1 MIPVSRNE
9 FVIKYYPFVKN
20 ITSGT
25 GIYIE
30 TLLAQAILESQG
42 KVNGVYLVGGSLL
55 AKNYNNLFGIKA
67 SSGWKGA
74 AVNLKTREVFANQSV
89 TITDTFRVYNSPEDS
104 MKDYVTF
111 LKVNPRYTKAGVFE
125 AKSYK
130 DQAAALQKGGYATD
144 PNYATLVGKLG
155 DQVRSIINE
164 GIKKGLISD
173 AGTVK
178 PNGFFFLTLAALSFV
193 LYKTFKK

>member
-1 MIPVSRNE
+1 VNPLTRSE
-9 FVIKYYPFVKN
+9 FVYKYYPFVKN
-20 ITSGT
+20 ITNGT
-25 GIYIE
+25 GIYVE

-67 SSGWKGA
+67 SSGWKGS
-74 AVNLKTREVFANQSV
+74 AVNLKTREVFANQNVIIS
-89 TITDTFRVYNSPEDS
+89 DSFRVYDSPEDS
-104 MKDYVTF
+104 MKDYVNF
-111 LKVNPRYTKAGVFE
+111 LKVNPRYDRAGVFK
-125 AKSYK
+125 AANYK

-155 DQVRSIINE
+155 DQVRSIIND

-173 AGTVK
+173 AGTIK
-178 PNGFFFLTLAALSFV
+178 PNGFFFLILAAASYV
-193 LYKTFKK
+193 LYKTLKK

>member
-1 MIPVSRNE
+1 MNPVSRNE
-9 FVIKYYPFVKN
+9 FVIKYYPFVKS

-25 GIYIE
+25 GIFIE

-67 SSGWKGA
+67 SSSWKGQ
-74 AVNLKTREVFANQSV
+74 AVNLKTREVFVNQSV
-89 TITDTFRVYNSPEDS
+89 IITDAFRVYESPEES
-104 MKDYVTF
+104 MKDYINF
-111 LKVNPRYTKAGVFE
+111 LKVNPRYKKAGVFE
-125 AKSYK
+125 AKTYK

-144 PNYATLVGKLG
+144 PNYATLVAKLG

-164 GIKKGLISD
+164 GIKKGLISE

-193 LYKTFKK
+193 LYKNLNK